1 MDTENCSFDTRVLMC
16 PVILTREFWHHPK
29 TWHKIWHLLK
39 MWGSGAFV
47 ATKITQGAEVY
58 KIIHT
63 LLYTCYTNNKSK
75 IYLKF

>member
-1 MDTENCSFDTRVLMC
+1 
-16 PVILTREFWHHPK
+16 
-29 TWHKIWHLLK
+29 

-58 KIIHT
+58 KSIHT